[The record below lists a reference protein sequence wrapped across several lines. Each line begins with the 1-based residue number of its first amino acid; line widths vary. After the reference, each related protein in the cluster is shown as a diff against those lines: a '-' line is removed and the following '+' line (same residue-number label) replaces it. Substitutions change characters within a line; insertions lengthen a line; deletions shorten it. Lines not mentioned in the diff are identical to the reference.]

1 MEAIHLGLKIHR
13 IGGVSIL
20 RREPK
25 RCGHAV
31 GGGIGGLEAGMDS
44 QGNILFGEEMA
55 NLGG

>member
-1 MEAIHLGLKIHR
+1 LEAIHLDLKIHR

-44 QGNILFGEEMA
+44 QGNILFGEKMA
-55 NLGG
+55 DLGG

>member
-20 RREPK
+20 RGEPEGG
-25 RCGHAV
+25 GHAV
-31 GGGIGGLEAGMDS
+31 GGRIGGLKTGVDLEGS
-44 QGNILFGEEMA
+44 ILFGEEMA